1 MFVFQLLLLLHRK
14 LLASLGR
21 ERILGAGVEQA
32 TVLIGHGDAGRLQ
45 AVHGGGDHVD
55 DGVHLPLAQRR
66 PFQAQHHGG
75 ARLAFVAG
83 EHVVFRDGQ
92 QHLGLGD
99 VLELLDGARQLALA
113 AQFQPLA
120 LHALADAEAG
130 VLEQDGFPI
139 VAGLAAAGE
148 AGAGQAQPNVRII
161 LGADQHALAVHLIG
175 DLLLIQIVEGG
186 DQLLGAEGAE
196 GTHLRLLAPQQDEDG
211 DGQTDGQPQDQG
223 DLPQHIGVGQ
233 EAQRRALLLLL
244 IEGGRP
250 LVVHQQIAVWIV
262 SHDLCPYC

>member
-1 MFVFQLLLLLHRK
+1 MFVFELLLLLHRK
-14 LLASLGR
+14 LLAGLGR
-21 ERILGAGVEQA
+21 EGILGAGVEQA
-32 TVLIGHGDAGRLQ
+32 TVLVGHGDAGRLQ
-45 AVHGGGDHVD
+45 TVNGGGDHVD
-55 DGVHLPLAQRR
+55 DGVHLTLAQGVALE
-66 PFQAQHHGG
+66 AQDHGG
-75 ARLAFVAG
+75 AGLAFVAG
-83 EHVVFRDGQ
+83 EHVVFGNSQ

-113 AQFQPLA
+113 AQFQTLA

-130 VLEQDGFPI
+130 VLEQDGFAV
-139 VAGLAAAGE
+139 VAGVAVVGQT
-148 AGAGQAQPNVRII
+148 GAGQAQPDVSIVF
-161 LGADQHALAVHLIG
+161 GTDQHALAIHLIG
-175 DLLLIQIVEGG
+175 DLLLIQVIQGG
-186 DQLLGAEGAE
+186 DQLLGGEGAE
-196 GTHLRLLAPQQDEDG
+196 GTHLRLLAPQEDEDG